1 MKTSLRKLAAGPL
14 LPVGIAALYCLVIGF
29 GVYVIDYHP
38 RGAIQNFL
46 LNNITWI
53 LRLNFLLLILGAV
66 ACGRDIAAAFRGLIR
81 PSGAGGRPEIPASN
95 PGNEDDG
102 RCSPVI
108 GAGAAGGPEQWAAA
122 ANAATDCSSAA
133 PTKAPAASAAA
144 PVVATDTAA
153 PKGASTVPGG
163 GGNPAPVIAAISS
176 ARPAA
181 WLRRHFRLLILAAL
195 LSAAAVAVTSVAPR
209 VHRIYYDEDIYGNV
223 AQGMALRGQ
232 AAMCNYG
239 VFEYDEYHPHWQIYN
254 KEPSGWPF
262 LVSMAF
268 QIGGVDEEHG
278 FRMNNLLYL
287 GGILV
292 CFWIVHVVTGRFF
305 PAIIGALVWGT
316 IPQNLVWS
324 NTMAAEPAAAFFG
337 GLAVLCLLV
346 YLKTGRLRHLAL
358 LCLVV
363 PLASQ
368 MRPESGLIGLWA
380 FLALLVATPRRLTR
394 WEVWLLGLP
403 ALVFLLPQFLHIY
416 AVSGESW
423 GAEGA
428 KFSLEFFF
436 KNIAVNG
443 PYYLNN
449 QLFPAVFTFLALIG
463 LVGPL
468 QNRGRGRWEEEG
480 RNGLEQRENAAGKAD
495 DPPMKKPVDEDDDAV
510 AAAAGATTAP
520 PVATASQAPS
530 AATAAPATAA
540 ATSAAPA
547 TDTAEHPAAAAL
559 QACPEGAAGT
569 GHVAVAGSSDLYRSQ
584 GGERVT
590 IGDEK
595 GKGGGWPGAGIR
607 RLALPGL
614 FLLWFVMFWG
624 IFLFFY
630 AGSYKYGADV
640 RFALL
645 TFMPL
650 AVLAGM
656 GADRLR
662 AGIAWIAARLTAR
675 RPLTTR
681 DAEGPMWPPQVLS
694 SRRKDGR
701 TANASASAPTPAP
714 PTASSSSGPSLP
726 ASSSLPLSA
735 SRFGS
740 PPLSGDAAGRSF
752 RTGGVLAAGLIFV
765 LLLYSWLPFL
775 PLVRLVSQEAWGARY
790 DHAYAKQ
797 FIEKIPRRSV
807 VLTHVPTMM
816 LLWQQGAIQTFAG
829 INNPDIITEL
839 LKRYDGHVYFYHN
852 YWCSTTGHH
861 KDLCTMMREKY
872 ELTEIATAQEQH
884 VHYGL
889 YRIRFKDKSPV
900 EGQKRQF

>member
-1 MKTSLRKLAAGPL
+1 LKTSLRKLASGPL

-38 RGAIQNFL
+38 RGTVQNFL

-195 LSAAAVAVTSVAPR
+195 LISAAVAVTSVAPR

-223 AQGMALRGQ
+223 AQSMALKGQ

-287 GGILV
+287 GGILL
-292 CFWIVHVVTGRFF
+292 CFWIVHIVTGRFF
-305 PAIIGALVWGT
+305 PAIMGALVWAA
-316 IPQNLVWS
+316 IPQNIVWS

-380 FLALLVATPRRLTR
+380 FLALLVTTPRRLTR
-394 WEVWLLGLP
+394 WEVWLLGIP
-403 ALVFLLPQFLHIY
+403 ALVFILPQFLHIH

-449 QLFPAVFTFLALIG
+449 QLFPAVFTFLAFLG
-463 LVGPL
+463 LAGPL
-468 QNRGRGRWEEEG
+468 RNRGRR
-480 RNGLEQRENAAGKAD
+480 
-495 DPPMKKPVDEDDDAV
+495 DEDGPASAV
-510 AAAAGATTAP
+510 SAGNAVGT
-520 PVATASQAPS
+520 V
-530 AATAAPATAA
+530 TAAP
-540 ATSAAPA
+540 SRP
-547 TDTAEHPAAAAL
+547 DE
-559 QACPEGAAGT
+559 AAGT
-569 GHVAVAGSSDLYRSQ
+569 DRIDVSGSSDLSRSR
-584 GGERVT
+584 GGGWVK

-595 GKGGGWPGAGIR
+595 GKGGVGPAARGAR
-607 RLALPGL
+607 FVLPGL

-640 RFALL
+640 RFALVS
-645 TFMPL
+645 FMPL

-656 GADRLR
+656 GADRLQ
-662 AGIAWIAARLTAR
+662 AVITRLTYRLAAR
-675 RPLTTR
+675 RPHTAR
-681 DAEGPMWPPQVLS
+681 AAA
-694 SRRKDGR
+694 GR
-701 TANASASAPTPAP
+701 MRSPAP
-714 PTASSSSGPSLP
+714 DPEP
-726 ASSSLPLSA
+726 
-735 SRFGS
+735 FGS
-740 PPLSGDAAGRSF
+740 PPLSGDDAGRPF
-752 RTGGVLAAGLIFV
+752 RAGGALAAGLIFV

-775 PLVRLVSQEAWGARY
+775 PLIRLVSQEAWGARY
-790 DHAYAKQ
+790 DHAYARQ

-807 VLTHVPTMM
+807 VLTHVPTML

-839 LKRYDGHVYFYHN
+839 LKRYNGHVYFHHN

-861 KDLCTMMREKY
+861 KELCTMMREKY
-872 ELTEIATAQEQH
+872 ELTEIAAAQEQH

-889 YRIRFKDKSPV
+889 YRIRFKENPH
-900 EGQKRQF
+900 

>member
-1 MKTSLRKLAAGPL
+1 MKTSLRKLASGPL

-38 RGAIQNFL
+38 RGTVQNFL

-66 ACGRDIAAAFRGLIR
+66 ACGRDIAAAFRGLIV
-81 PSGAGGRPEIPASN
+81 P
-95 PGNEDDG
+95 
-102 RCSPVI
+102 
-108 GAGAAGGPEQWAAA
+108 
-122 ANAATDCSSAA
+122 
-133 PTKAPAASAAA
+133 APAA
-144 PVVATDTAA
+144 PAA
-153 PKGASTVPGG
+153 PKGASTVSEGAPA
-163 GGNPAPVIAAISS
+163 PAPVAEDAATAATAAPTASS
-176 ARPAA
+176 AVVPNTSSASSPSPSAAAAKSSDPPAA
-181 WLRRHFRLLILAAL
+181 WLQRHFRLLILAAL
-195 LSAAAVAVTSVAPR
+195 LISAAVAVTSVAPR

-223 AQGMALRGQ
+223 AQSMALKGQ

-287 GGILV
+287 GGILL
-292 CFWIVHVVTGRFF
+292 CFWIVHIVTGRFF
-305 PAIIGALVWGT
+305 PAIMGALVWAA
-316 IPQNLVWS
+316 IPQNIVWS

-380 FLALLVATPRRLTR
+380 FLALLVTTPRRLTR
-394 WEVWLLGLP
+394 WEVWLLGIP
-403 ALVFLLPQFLHIY
+403 ALVFILPQFLHIH

-449 QLFPAVFTFLALIG
+449 QLFPAVFTFLAFLG
-463 LVGPL
+463 LAGPL
-468 QNRGRGRWEEEG
+468 RNRGRR
-480 RNGLEQRENAAGKAD
+480 
-495 DPPMKKPVDEDDDAV
+495 DEDGPASAV
-510 AAAAGATTAP
+510 SAGNAVGT
-520 PVATASQAPS
+520 V
-530 AATAAPATAA
+530 TAAP
-540 ATSAAPA
+540 SRP
-547 TDTAEHPAAAAL
+547 DE
-559 QACPEGAAGT
+559 AAGT
-569 GHVAVAGSSDLYRSQ
+569 DRIDVSGSSDLSRSR
-584 GGERVT
+584 GGGWVK

-595 GKGGGWPGAGIR
+595 GKGGVGPAARGAR
-607 RLALPGL
+607 FVLPGL

-640 RFALL
+640 RFALVS
-645 TFMPL
+645 FMPL

-656 GADRLR
+656 GADRLQ
-662 AGIAWIAARLTAR
+662 AVITRLTYRLAAR
-675 RPLTTR
+675 RPHTAR
-681 DAEGPMWPPQVLS
+681 AAA
-694 SRRKDGR
+694 GR
-701 TANASASAPTPAP
+701 MRSPAP
-714 PTASSSSGPSLP
+714 DPEP
-726 ASSSLPLSA
+726 
-735 SRFGS
+735 FGS
-740 PPLSGDAAGRSF
+740 PPLSGDDAGRPF
-752 RTGGVLAAGLIFV
+752 RAGGALAAGLIFV

-775 PLVRLVSQEAWGARY
+775 PLIRLVSQEAWGARY
-790 DHAYAKQ
+790 DHAYARQ

-807 VLTHVPTMM
+807 VLTHVPTML

-839 LKRYDGHVYFYHN
+839 LKRYNGHVYFHHN
-852 YWCSTTGHH
+852 YWCSTAGHH
-861 KDLCTMMREKY
+861 KELCSMMREKY
-872 ELTEIATAQEQH
+872 ELTEIAAAQEQH

-889 YRIRFKDKSPV
+889 YRIRFKENPH
-900 EGQKRQF
+900 

>member
-1 MKTSLRKLAAGPL
+1 MKTSLRKLASGPL

-38 RGAIQNFL
+38 RGTVQNFL

-66 ACGRDIAAAFRGLIR
+66 ACGRDIAAAFRGLIV
-81 PSGAGGRPEIPASN
+81 P
-95 PGNEDDG
+95 
-102 RCSPVI
+102 
-108 GAGAAGGPEQWAAA
+108 
-122 ANAATDCSSAA
+122 
-133 PTKAPAASAAA
+133 APAA
-144 PVVATDTAA
+144 PAA
-153 PKGASTVPGG
+153 PKGASTVSEGAPA
-163 GGNPAPVIAAISS
+163 PAPVAEDAATAATAAPTASS
-176 ARPAA
+176 AVVPNTSSASSPSPSAAAAKSSDPPAA
-181 WLRRHFRLLILAAL
+181 WLQRHFRLLILAAL
-195 LSAAAVAVTSVAPR
+195 LISAAVAVTSVAPR

-223 AQGMALRGQ
+223 AQSMALKGQ

-287 GGILV
+287 GGILL
-292 CFWIVHVVTGRFF
+292 CFWIVHIVTGRFF
-305 PAIIGALVWGT
+305 PAIMGALVWAA

-380 FLALLVATPRRLTR
+380 FLALLVTTPRRLTR
-394 WEVWLLGLP
+394 WEVWLLGIP
-403 ALVFLLPQFLHIY
+403 ALVFILPQFLHIH

-449 QLFPAVFTFLALIG
+449 QLFPAVFTFLAFLG
-463 LVGPL
+463 LAGPL
-468 QNRGRGRWEEEG
+468 RNRGRR
-480 RNGLEQRENAAGKAD
+480 
-495 DPPMKKPVDEDDDAV
+495 DEDGPASAV
-510 AAAAGATTAP
+510 SAGNAVGT
-520 PVATASQAPS
+520 V
-530 AATAAPATAA
+530 TAAP
-540 ATSAAPA
+540 SRP
-547 TDTAEHPAAAAL
+547 DE
-559 QACPEGAAGT
+559 AAGT
-569 GHVAVAGSSDLYRSQ
+569 DRIDVSGSSDLSRSR
-584 GGERVT
+584 GGGWVK

-595 GKGGGWPGAGIR
+595 GKGGVGPAARGAR
-607 RLALPGL
+607 FVLPGL

-640 RFALL
+640 RFALVS
-645 TFMPL
+645 FMPL

-656 GADRLR
+656 GADRLQ
-662 AGIAWIAARLTAR
+662 AVITRLTYRLAAR
-675 RPLTTR
+675 RPHTAR
-681 DAEGPMWPPQVLS
+681 AAA
-694 SRRKDGR
+694 GR
-701 TANASASAPTPAP
+701 MRSPAP
-714 PTASSSSGPSLP
+714 DPEP
-726 ASSSLPLSA
+726 
-735 SRFGS
+735 FGS
-740 PPLSGDAAGRSF
+740 PPLSGDDAGRPF
-752 RTGGVLAAGLIFV
+752 RAGGALAAGLIFV

-775 PLVRLVSQEAWGARY
+775 PLIRLVSQEAWGARY
-790 DHAYAKQ
+790 DHAYARQ

-807 VLTHVPTMM
+807 VLTHVPTML

-839 LKRYDGHVYFYHN
+839 LKRYNGHVYFHHN
-852 YWCSTTGHH
+852 YWCSTAGHH
-861 KDLCTMMREKY
+861 KELCSMMREKY
-872 ELTEIATAQEQH
+872 ELTEIAAAQEQH

-889 YRIRFKDKSPV
+889 YRIRFKENPH
-900 EGQKRQF
+900 

>member
-1 MKTSLRKLAAGPL
+1 LKTSLRKLASGPL

-38 RGAIQNFL
+38 RGAVQNFL

-66 ACGRDIAAAFRGLIR
+66 ACGRDIAAAFRGLIV
-81 PSGAGGRPEIPASN
+81 P
-95 PGNEDDG
+95 
-102 RCSPVI
+102 
-108 GAGAAGGPEQWAAA
+108 
-122 ANAATDCSSAA
+122 
-133 PTKAPAASAAA
+133 APAA
-144 PVVATDTAA
+144 PAA
-153 PKGASTVPGG
+153 PKGASTVSEGAPA
-163 GGNPAPVIAAISS
+163 PAPVAEDAATAATAAPTASS
-176 ARPAA
+176 AVVPNTSSASSPSPSAAAAKSSDPPAA
-181 WLRRHFRLLILAAL
+181 WLQRHFRLLILAAL
-195 LSAAAVAVTSVAPR
+195 LISAAVAVTSVAPR

-223 AQGMALRGQ
+223 AQSMALKGQ

-287 GGILV
+287 GGILL
-292 CFWIVHVVTGRFF
+292 CFWIVHIVTGRFF
-305 PAIIGALVWGT
+305 PAIMGALVWAA
-316 IPQNLVWS
+316 IPQNIVWS

-380 FLALLVATPRRLTR
+380 FLALLVTTPRRLTR
-394 WEVWLLGLP
+394 WEVWLLGIP
-403 ALVFLLPQFLHIY
+403 ALVFILPQFLHIH

-449 QLFPAVFTFLALIG
+449 QLFPAVFTFLAFLG
-463 LVGPL
+463 LAGPL
-468 QNRGRGRWEEEG
+468 RNRGRR
-480 RNGLEQRENAAGKAD
+480 
-495 DPPMKKPVDEDDDAV
+495 DEDGPASAV
-510 AAAAGATTAP
+510 SAGNAVGT
-520 PVATASQAPS
+520 V
-530 AATAAPATAA
+530 TAAP
-540 ATSAAPA
+540 SRP
-547 TDTAEHPAAAAL
+547 DE
-559 QACPEGAAGT
+559 AAGT
-569 GHVAVAGSSDLYRSQ
+569 DRIDVSGSSDLSRSR
-584 GGERVT
+584 GGGWVK

-595 GKGGGWPGAGIR
+595 GKGGVGPAARGAR
-607 RLALPGL
+607 FVLPGL

-640 RFALL
+640 RFALVS
-645 TFMPL
+645 FMPL

-656 GADRLR
+656 GADRLQ
-662 AGIAWIAARLTAR
+662 AVITRLTYRLAAR
-675 RPLTTR
+675 RPHTAR
-681 DAEGPMWPPQVLS
+681 AAA
-694 SRRKDGR
+694 GR
-701 TANASASAPTPAP
+701 MRSPAP
-714 PTASSSSGPSLP
+714 DPEP
-726 ASSSLPLSA
+726 
-735 SRFGS
+735 FGS
-740 PPLSGDAAGRSF
+740 PPLSGDDAGRPF
-752 RTGGVLAAGLIFV
+752 RAGGALAAGLIFV

-775 PLVRLVSQEAWGARY
+775 PLIRLVSQEAWGARY
-790 DHAYAKQ
+790 DHAYARQ

-807 VLTHVPTMM
+807 VLTHVPTML

-839 LKRYDGHVYFYHN
+839 LKRYNGHVYFHHN
-852 YWCSTTGHH
+852 YWCSTAGHH
-861 KDLCTMMREKY
+861 KELCSMMREKY
-872 ELTEIATAQEQH
+872 ELTEIAAAQEQH

-889 YRIRFKDKSPV
+889 YRIRFKENPH
-900 EGQKRQF
+900 

>member
-1 MKTSLRKLAAGPL
+1 LKTSLRKLASGPL

-38 RGAIQNFL
+38 RGTVQNFL

-66 ACGRDIAAAFRGLIR
+66 ACGRDIAAAFRGLIV
-81 PSGAGGRPEIPASN
+81 P
-95 PGNEDDG
+95 
-102 RCSPVI
+102 
-108 GAGAAGGPEQWAAA
+108 
-122 ANAATDCSSAA
+122 
-133 PTKAPAASAAA
+133 APAA
-144 PVVATDTAA
+144 PAA
-153 PKGASTVPGG
+153 PKGASTVSEGAPA
-163 GGNPAPVIAAISS
+163 PAPVAEDAATAATAAPTASS
-176 ARPAA
+176 AVVPNTSSASSPSPSAAAAKSSDPPAA
-181 WLRRHFRLLILAAL
+181 WLQRHFRLLILAAL
-195 LSAAAVAVTSVAPR
+195 LISAAVAVTSVAPR

-223 AQGMALRGQ
+223 AQSMALKGQ

-287 GGILV
+287 GGILL
-292 CFWIVHVVTGRFF
+292 CFWIVHIVTGRFF
-305 PAIIGALVWGT
+305 PAIMGALVWAA
-316 IPQNLVWS
+316 IPQNIVWS

-380 FLALLVATPRRLTR
+380 FLALLVTTPRRLTR
-394 WEVWLLGLP
+394 WEVWLLGIP
-403 ALVFLLPQFLHIY
+403 ALVFILPQFLHIH

-449 QLFPAVFTFLALIG
+449 QLFPAVFTFLAFLG
-463 LVGPL
+463 LAGPL
-468 QNRGRGRWEEEG
+468 RNRGRR
-480 RNGLEQRENAAGKAD
+480 
-495 DPPMKKPVDEDDDAV
+495 DEDGPASAV
-510 AAAAGATTAP
+510 SAGNAVGT
-520 PVATASQAPS
+520 V
-530 AATAAPATAA
+530 TAAP
-540 ATSAAPA
+540 SRP
-547 TDTAEHPAAAAL
+547 DE
-559 QACPEGAAGT
+559 AAGT
-569 GHVAVAGSSDLYRSQ
+569 DRIDVSGSSDLSRSR
-584 GGERVT
+584 GGGWVK

-595 GKGGGWPGAGIR
+595 GKGGVGPAARGAR
-607 RLALPGL
+607 FVLPGL

-640 RFALL
+640 RFALVS
-645 TFMPL
+645 FMPL

-656 GADRLR
+656 GADRLQ
-662 AGIAWIAARLTAR
+662 AVITRLTYRLAAR
-675 RPLTTR
+675 RPHTAR
-681 DAEGPMWPPQVLS
+681 AAA
-694 SRRKDGR
+694 GR
-701 TANASASAPTPAP
+701 MRSPAP
-714 PTASSSSGPSLP
+714 DPEP
-726 ASSSLPLSA
+726 
-735 SRFGS
+735 FGS
-740 PPLSGDAAGRSF
+740 PPLSGDDAGRPF
-752 RTGGVLAAGLIFV
+752 RAGGALAAGLIFV

-775 PLVRLVSQEAWGARY
+775 PLIRLVSQEAWGARY
-790 DHAYAKQ
+790 DHAYARQ

-807 VLTHVPTMM
+807 VLTHVPTML

-839 LKRYDGHVYFYHN
+839 LKRYNGHVYFHHN
-852 YWCSTTGHH
+852 YWCSTAGHH
-861 KDLCTMMREKY
+861 KELCSMMREKY
-872 ELTEIATAQEQH
+872 ELTEIAAAQEQH

-889 YRIRFKDKSPV
+889 YRIRFKENPH
-900 EGQKRQF
+900 

>member
-1 MKTSLRKLAAGPL
+1 MKTSLRKLASGPL

-38 RGAIQNFL
+38 RGAVQNFL

-66 ACGRDIAAAFRGLIR
+66 ACGRDIAAAFRGLIV
-81 PSGAGGRPEIPASN
+81 P
-95 PGNEDDG
+95 
-102 RCSPVI
+102 
-108 GAGAAGGPEQWAAA
+108 
-122 ANAATDCSSAA
+122 
-133 PTKAPAASAAA
+133 APAA
-144 PVVATDTAA
+144 PAA
-153 PKGASTVPGG
+153 PKGASTVSEGAPA
-163 GGNPAPVIAAISS
+163 PAPVAEDAATAATAAPTASS
-176 ARPAA
+176 AVVPNTSSASSPSPSAAAAKSSDPPAA
-181 WLRRHFRLLILAAL
+181 WLQRHFRLLILAAL
-195 LSAAAVAVTSVAPR
+195 LISAAVAVTSVAPR

-223 AQGMALRGQ
+223 AQGMALKGQ

-292 CFWIVHVVTGRFF
+292 CFWIVHIVTGRFF
-305 PAIIGALVWGT
+305 PAIMGALVWAA

-380 FLALLVATPRRLTR
+380 FLALLVTTPRRLTR
-394 WEVWLLGLP
+394 WEVSLLGIP
-403 ALVFLLPQFLHIY
+403 ALVFILPQFLHIH

-449 QLFPAVFTFLALIG
+449 QLFPAVFTFLAFLG
-463 LVGPL
+463 LAGPL
-468 QNRGRGRWEEEG
+468 RNRGRR
-480 RNGLEQRENAAGKAD
+480 
-495 DPPMKKPVDEDDDAV
+495 DEDGPASAV
-510 AAAAGATTAP
+510 SAGNAVGT
-520 PVATASQAPS
+520 V
-530 AATAAPATAA
+530 TAAP
-540 ATSAAPA
+540 SRP
-547 TDTAEHPAAAAL
+547 DE
-559 QACPEGAAGT
+559 AAGT
-569 GHVAVAGSSDLYRSQ
+569 DRIDVSGSSDLSRSR
-584 GGERVT
+584 GGGWVK

-595 GKGGGWPGAGIR
+595 GKGGVGPAARGAR
-607 RLALPGL
+607 FVLPGL

-630 AGSYKYGADV
+630 AGRYKYGADV
-640 RFALL
+640 RFALVS
-645 TFMPL
+645 FMPL

-656 GADRLR
+656 GADRLQ
-662 AGIAWIAARLTAR
+662 AVITRLTYRLAAR
-675 RPLTTR
+675 RPHTAS
-681 DAEGPMWPPQVLS
+681 DAA
-694 SRRKDGR
+694 GR
-701 TANASASAPTPAP
+701 MRSPAP
-714 PTASSSSGPSLP
+714 DPEP
-726 ASSSLPLSA
+726 
-735 SRFGS
+735 FGS
-740 PPLSGDAAGRSF
+740 PPLSGDDAGRPF
-752 RTGGVLAAGLIFV
+752 RAGGALAAGLIFV

-775 PLVRLVSQEAWGARY
+775 PLIRLVSQEAWGARY
-790 DHAYAKQ
+790 DHAYARQ

-807 VLTHVPTMM
+807 VLTHVPTML

-839 LKRYDGHVYFYHN
+839 LKRYNGHVYFHHN
-852 YWCSTTGHH
+852 YWCSTAGHH
-861 KDLCTMMREKY
+861 KELCSMMREKY
-872 ELTEIATAQEQH
+872 ELTEIAAAQEQH

-889 YRIRFKDKSPV
+889 YRIRFKENPH
-900 EGQKRQF
+900 

>member
-1 MKTSLRKLAAGPL
+1 MKTSLRKLASGPL

-29 GVYVIDYHP
+29 GVYLIDYHP

-181 WLRRHFRLLILAAL
+181 WLRRRFRLLILAAL
-195 LSAAAVAVTSVAPR
+195 VITAAVAVTSVAPR

-337 GLAVLCLLV
+337 GLTVLCLLV

-380 FLALLVATPRRLTR
+380 FLALLVTTPRRLTR
-394 WEVWLLGLP
+394 WEVWLLGIP
-403 ALVFLLPQFLHIY
+403 ALVFILPQFLHIH

-449 QLFPAVFTFLALIG
+449 QLFPAVFTFLAFLG
-463 LVGPL
+463 LAGPL
-468 QNRGRGRWEEEG
+468 RNRGRR
-480 RNGLEQRENAAGKAD
+480 
-495 DPPMKKPVDEDDDAV
+495 DEDGPASAV
-510 AAAAGATTAP
+510 SAGNAVGT
-520 PVATASQAPS
+520 V
-530 AATAAPATAA
+530 TAAP
-540 ATSAAPA
+540 SRP
-547 TDTAEHPAAAAL
+547 DE
-559 QACPEGAAGT
+559 AAGT
-569 GHVAVAGSSDLYRSQ
+569 DRIDVSGSSDLSRSR
-584 GGERVT
+584 GGGWVK

-595 GKGGGWPGAGIR
+595 GKGGVGPAARGAR
-607 RLALPGL
+607 FVLPGL

-640 RFALL
+640 RFALVS
-645 TFMPL
+645 FMPL

-656 GADRLR
+656 GADRLQ
-662 AGIAWIAARLTAR
+662 AVITRLTYRLAAR
-675 RPLTTR
+675 RPHTAR
-681 DAEGPMWPPQVLS
+681 AAA
-694 SRRKDGR
+694 GR
-701 TANASASAPTPAP
+701 MRSPAP
-714 PTASSSSGPSLP
+714 DPEP
-726 ASSSLPLSA
+726 
-735 SRFGS
+735 FGS
-740 PPLSGDAAGRSF
+740 PPLSGDDAGRPF
-752 RTGGVLAAGLIFV
+752 RAGGALAAGLIFV

-775 PLVRLVSQEAWGARY
+775 PLIRLVSQEAWGARY
-790 DHAYAKQ
+790 DHAYARQ

-807 VLTHVPTMM
+807 VLTHVPTML

-839 LKRYDGHVYFYHN
+839 LKRYNGHVYFHHN
-852 YWCSTTGHH
+852 YWCSTAGHH
-861 KDLCTMMREKY
+861 KELCSMMREKY
-872 ELTEIATAQEQH
+872 ELTEIAAAQEQH

-889 YRIRFKDKSPV
+889 YRIRFKENPH
-900 EGQKRQF
+900 

>member
-1 MKTSLRKLAAGPL
+1 MKTSLRKLASGPL

-38 RGAIQNFL
+38 RGTVQNFL

-66 ACGRDIAAAFRGLIR
+66 ACGRDIAAAFRGLIV
-81 PSGAGGRPEIPASN
+81 P
-95 PGNEDDG
+95 
-102 RCSPVI
+102 
-108 GAGAAGGPEQWAAA
+108 
-122 ANAATDCSSAA
+122 
-133 PTKAPAASAAA
+133 APAA
-144 PVVATDTAA
+144 PAA
-153 PKGASTVPGG
+153 PKGASTVSEGAPA
-163 GGNPAPVIAAISS
+163 PAPVAEDAATAATAAPTASS
-176 ARPAA
+176 AVVPNTSSASSPSPSAAAAKSSDPPAA
-181 WLRRHFRLLILAAL
+181 WLQRHFRLLILAAL
-195 LSAAAVAVTSVAPR
+195 LISAAVAVTSVAPR

-223 AQGMALRGQ
+223 AQSMALKGQ

-292 CFWIVHVVTGRFF
+292 CFWIVHIVTGRFF
-305 PAIIGALVWGT
+305 PAIMGALVWAA

-449 QLFPAVFTFLALIG
+449 QLFPAVFTFLAFLG
-463 LVGPL
+463 LAGPL
-468 QNRGRGRWEEEG
+468 RNRGRR
-480 RNGLEQRENAAGKAD
+480 
-495 DPPMKKPVDEDDDAV
+495 DEDGPASAV
-510 AAAAGATTAP
+510 SAGNAVGT
-520 PVATASQAPS
+520 V
-530 AATAAPATAA
+530 TAAP
-540 ATSAAPA
+540 SRP
-547 TDTAEHPAAAAL
+547 DE
-559 QACPEGAAGT
+559 AAGT
-569 GHVAVAGSSDLYRSQ
+569 DRIDVSGSSDLSRSR
-584 GGERVT
+584 GGGWVK

-595 GKGGGWPGAGIR
+595 GKGGVGPAARGAR
-607 RLALPGL
+607 FVLPGL

-640 RFALL
+640 RFALVS
-645 TFMPL
+645 FMPL

-656 GADRLR
+656 GADRLQ
-662 AGIAWIAARLTAR
+662 AVITRLTYRLAAR
-675 RPLTTR
+675 RPHTAR
-681 DAEGPMWPPQVLS
+681 AAA
-694 SRRKDGR
+694 GR
-701 TANASASAPTPAP
+701 MRSPAP
-714 PTASSSSGPSLP
+714 DPEP
-726 ASSSLPLSA
+726 
-735 SRFGS
+735 FGS
-740 PPLSGDAAGRSF
+740 PPLSGDDAGRPF
-752 RTGGVLAAGLIFV
+752 RAGGALAAGLIFV

-775 PLVRLVSQEAWGARY
+775 PLIRLVSQEAWGARY
-790 DHAYAKQ
+790 DHAYARQ

-807 VLTHVPTMM
+807 VLTHVPTML

-839 LKRYDGHVYFYHN
+839 LKRYNGHVYFHHN
-852 YWCSTTGHH
+852 YWCSTAGHH
-861 KDLCTMMREKY
+861 KELCSMMREKY
-872 ELTEIATAQEQH
+872 ELTEIAAAQEQH

-889 YRIRFKDKSPV
+889 YRIRFKENPH
-900 EGQKRQF
+900 

>member
-1 MKTSLRKLAAGPL
+1 MKTSLRKLASGPL

-38 RGAIQNFL
+38 RGTVQNFL

-66 ACGRDIAAAFRGLIR
+66 ACGRDIAAAFRGLIV
-81 PSGAGGRPEIPASN
+81 P
-95 PGNEDDG
+95 
-102 RCSPVI
+102 
-108 GAGAAGGPEQWAAA
+108 
-122 ANAATDCSSAA
+122 
-133 PTKAPAASAAA
+133 APAA
-144 PVVATDTAA
+144 PAA
-153 PKGASTVPGG
+153 PKGASTVSEGAPA
-163 GGNPAPVIAAISS
+163 PAPVAEDAATAATAAPTASS
-176 ARPAA
+176 AVVPNTSSASSPSPSAAAAKSSDPPAA
-181 WLRRHFRLLILAAL
+181 WLQRHFRLLILAAL
-195 LSAAAVAVTSVAPR
+195 LISAAVAVTSVAPR

-223 AQGMALRGQ
+223 AQSMALKGQ

-287 GGILV
+287 GGILL
-292 CFWIVHVVTGRFF
+292 CFWIVHIATGRFF
-305 PAIIGALVWGT
+305 PAIMGALVWAA
-316 IPQNLVWS
+316 IPQNIVWS

-337 GLAVLCLLV
+337 GLTVLCLLV

-380 FLALLVATPRRLTR
+380 FLALLVTTPRRLTR
-394 WEVWLLGLP
+394 WEVWLLGIP
-403 ALVFLLPQFLHIY
+403 ALVFILPQFLHIH

-449 QLFPAVFTFLALIG
+449 QLFPAVFTFLAFLG
-463 LVGPL
+463 LAGPL
-468 QNRGRGRWEEEG
+468 RNRGRR
-480 RNGLEQRENAAGKAD
+480 
-495 DPPMKKPVDEDDDAV
+495 DEDGPASAV
-510 AAAAGATTAP
+510 SAGNAVGT
-520 PVATASQAPS
+520 V
-530 AATAAPATAA
+530 TAAP
-540 ATSAAPA
+540 SRP
-547 TDTAEHPAAAAL
+547 DE
-559 QACPEGAAGT
+559 AAGT
-569 GHVAVAGSSDLYRSQ
+569 DRIDVSGSSDLSRSR
-584 GGERVT
+584 GGGWVK

-595 GKGGGWPGAGIR
+595 GKGGVGPAARGAR
-607 RLALPGL
+607 FVLPGL

-640 RFALL
+640 RFALVS
-645 TFMPL
+645 FMPL

-656 GADRLR
+656 GADRLQ
-662 AGIAWIAARLTAR
+662 AVITRLTYRLAAR
-675 RPLTTR
+675 RPHTAR
-681 DAEGPMWPPQVLS
+681 AAA
-694 SRRKDGR
+694 GR
-701 TANASASAPTPAP
+701 MRSPAP
-714 PTASSSSGPSLP
+714 DPEP
-726 ASSSLPLSA
+726 
-735 SRFGS
+735 FGS
-740 PPLSGDAAGRSF
+740 PPLSGDDAGRPF
-752 RTGGVLAAGLIFV
+752 RAGGALAAGLIFV

-775 PLVRLVSQEAWGARY
+775 PLIRLVSQEAWGARY
-790 DHAYAKQ
+790 DHAYARQ

-807 VLTHVPTMM
+807 VLTHVPTML

-839 LKRYDGHVYFYHN
+839 LKRYNGHVYFHHN
-852 YWCSTTGHH
+852 YWCSTAGHH
-861 KDLCTMMREKY
+861 KELCSMMREKY
-872 ELTEIATAQEQH
+872 ELTEIAAAQEQH

-889 YRIRFKDKSPV
+889 YRIRFKENPH
-900 EGQKRQF
+900 

>member
-29 GVYVIDYHP
+29 GVYLIDYHP

-53 LRLNFLLLILGAV
+53 LRLNFLLMILGAV
-66 ACGRDIAAAFRGLIR
+66 ACGRDIAAAFRGLI
-81 PSGAGGRPEIPASN
+81 IPA
-95 PGNEDDG
+95 P
-102 RCSPVI
+102 
-108 GAGAAGGPEQWAAA
+108 AAPDAPDAPD
-122 ANAATDCSSAA
+122 AATDCSSAA
-133 PTKAPAASAAA
+133 PTKAPAAPAAA

-181 WLRRHFRLLILAAL
+181 WLRRRFRLLILAAL
-195 LSAAAVAVTSVAPR
+195 VITAAVAVTSVAPR

-292 CFWIVHVVTGRFF
+292 CFWIVHIVTGRFF
-305 PAIIGALVWGT
+305 PAIMGALVWAA

-337 GLAVLCLLV
+337 GLTVLCLLV

-436 KNIAVNG
+436 KNIAANG

-449 QLFPAVFTFLALIG
+449 QLFPAVFTFLALLG
-463 LVGPL
+463 LAGPL
-468 QNRGRGRWEEEG
+468 RNRG
-480 RNGLEQRENAAGKAD
+480 
-495 DPPMKKPVDEDDDAV
+495 
-510 AAAAGATTAP
+510 
-520 PVATASQAPS
+520 
-530 AATAAPATAA
+530 
-540 ATSAAPA
+540 
-547 TDTAEHPAAAAL
+547 
-559 QACPEGAAGT
+559 
-569 GHVAVAGSSDLYRSQ
+569 Q

-645 TFMPL
+645 SFMPL

-735 SRFGS
+735 SRFGSPDPEPFGS

>member
-1 MKTSLRKLAAGPL
+1 M
-14 LPVGIAALYCLVIGF
+14 
-29 GVYVIDYHP
+29 
-38 RGAIQNFL
+38 
-46 LNNITWI
+46 
-53 LRLNFLLLILGAV
+53 
-66 ACGRDIAAAFRGLIR
+66 
-81 PSGAGGRPEIPASN
+81 
-95 PGNEDDG
+95 
-102 RCSPVI
+102 
-108 GAGAAGGPEQWAAA
+108 
-122 ANAATDCSSAA
+122 
-133 PTKAPAASAAA
+133 
-144 PVVATDTAA
+144 
-153 PKGASTVPGG
+153 
-163 GGNPAPVIAAISS
+163 
-176 ARPAA
+176 
-181 WLRRHFRLLILAAL
+181 
-195 LSAAAVAVTSVAPR
+195 
-209 VHRIYYDEDIYGNV
+209 
-223 AQGMALRGQ
+223 
-232 AAMCNYG
+232 
-239 VFEYDEYHPHWQIYN
+239 
-254 KEPSGWPF
+254 
-262 LVSMAF
+262 
-268 QIGGVDEEHG
+268 
-278 FRMNNLLYL
+278 
-287 GGILV
+287 
-292 CFWIVHVVTGRFF
+292 
-305 PAIIGALVWGT
+305 
-316 IPQNLVWS
+316 
-324 NTMAAEPAAAFFG
+324 
-337 GLAVLCLLV
+337 
-346 YLKTGRLRHLAL
+346 
-358 LCLVV
+358 
-363 PLASQ
+363 
-368 MRPESGLIGLWA
+368 
-380 FLALLVATPRRLTR
+380 
-394 WEVWLLGLP
+394 
-403 ALVFLLPQFLHIY
+403 
-416 AVSGESW
+416 
-423 GAEGA
+423 
-428 KFSLEFFF
+428 
-436 KNIAVNG
+436 
-443 PYYLNN
+443 
-449 QLFPAVFTFLALIG
+449 
-463 LVGPL
+463 
-468 QNRGRGRWEEEG
+468 
-480 RNGLEQRENAAGKAD
+480 
-495 DPPMKKPVDEDDDAV
+495 
-510 AAAAGATTAP
+510 
-520 PVATASQAPS
+520 
-530 AATAAPATAA
+530 
-540 ATSAAPA
+540 
-547 TDTAEHPAAAAL
+547 
-559 QACPEGAAGT
+559 
-569 GHVAVAGSSDLYRSQ
+569 
-584 GGERVT
+584 VT

-614 FLLWFVMFWG
+614 FLLWFLMFWG

-640 RFALL
+640 RFALVS
-645 TFMPL
+645 FMPL
-650 AVLAGM
+650 AVLAGL

-675 RPLTTR
+675 RPLTAR

>member
-1 MKTSLRKLAAGPL
+1 MKTSLRKLASGPL

-38 RGAIQNFL
+38 RGTVQNFL

-66 ACGRDIAAAFRGLIR
+66 ACGRDIAAAFRGLIV
-81 PSGAGGRPEIPASN
+81 P
-95 PGNEDDG
+95 
-102 RCSPVI
+102 
-108 GAGAAGGPEQWAAA
+108 
-122 ANAATDCSSAA
+122 
-133 PTKAPAASAAA
+133 APAA
-144 PVVATDTAA
+144 PAA
-153 PKGASTVPGG
+153 PKGASTVSEGAPA
-163 GGNPAPVIAAISS
+163 PAPVAEDAATAATAAPTASS
-176 ARPAA
+176 AVVPNTSSASSPSPSAAAAKSSDPPAA
-181 WLRRHFRLLILAAL
+181 WLQRHFRLLILAAL
-195 LSAAAVAVTSVAPR
+195 LISAAVAVTSVAPR

-223 AQGMALRGQ
+223 AQSMALKGQ

-675 RPLTTR
+675 RPLTAR

>member
-1 MKTSLRKLAAGPL
+1 MKTSLRKLASGPL

-38 RGAIQNFL
+38 RGTVQNFL

-66 ACGRDIAAAFRGLIR
+66 ACGRDIAAAFRGLIV
-81 PSGAGGRPEIPASN
+81 P
-95 PGNEDDG
+95 
-102 RCSPVI
+102 
-108 GAGAAGGPEQWAAA
+108 
-122 ANAATDCSSAA
+122 
-133 PTKAPAASAAA
+133 APAA
-144 PVVATDTAA
+144 PAA
-153 PKGASTVPGG
+153 PKGASTVSEGAPA
-163 GGNPAPVIAAISS
+163 PAPVAEDAATAATAAPTASS
-176 ARPAA
+176 AVVPNTSSASSPSPSAAAAKSSDPPAA
-181 WLRRHFRLLILAAL
+181 WLQRHFRLLILAAL
-195 LSAAAVAVTSVAPR
+195 LISAAVAVTSVAPR

-223 AQGMALRGQ
+223 AQSMALKGQ

-287 GGILV
+287 GGILL
-292 CFWIVHVVTGRFF
+292 CFWIVHIVTGRFF
-305 PAIIGALVWGT
+305 PAIMGALVWAA
-316 IPQNLVWS
+316 IPQNIVWS
-324 NTMAAEPAAAFFG
+324 NTMAAEQAAAFFG

-380 FLALLVATPRRLTR
+380 FLALLVTTPRRLTR
-394 WEVWLLGLP
+394 WEVWLLGIP
-403 ALVFLLPQFLHIY
+403 ALVFILPQFLHIH

-449 QLFPAVFTFLALIG
+449 QLFPAVFTFLAFLG
-463 LVGPL
+463 LAGPL
-468 QNRGRGRWEEEG
+468 RNRGRR
-480 RNGLEQRENAAGKAD
+480 
-495 DPPMKKPVDEDDDAV
+495 DEDGPASAV
-510 AAAAGATTAP
+510 SAGNAVGT
-520 PVATASQAPS
+520 V
-530 AATAAPATAA
+530 TAAP
-540 ATSAAPA
+540 SRP
-547 TDTAEHPAAAAL
+547 DE
-559 QACPEGAAGT
+559 AAGT
-569 GHVAVAGSSDLYRSQ
+569 DRIDVSGSSDLSRSR
-584 GGERVT
+584 GGGWVK

-595 GKGGGWPGAGIR
+595 GKGGVGPAARGAR
-607 RLALPGL
+607 FVLPGL

-640 RFALL
+640 RFALVS
-645 TFMPL
+645 FMPL

-656 GADRLR
+656 GADRLQ
-662 AGIAWIAARLTAR
+662 AVITRLTYRLAAR
-675 RPLTTR
+675 RPHTAR
-681 DAEGPMWPPQVLS
+681 AAA
-694 SRRKDGR
+694 GR
-701 TANASASAPTPAP
+701 MRSPAP
-714 PTASSSSGPSLP
+714 DPEP
-726 ASSSLPLSA
+726 
-735 SRFGS
+735 FGS
-740 PPLSGDAAGRSF
+740 PPLSGDDAGRPF
-752 RTGGVLAAGLIFV
+752 RAGGALAAGLIFV

-775 PLVRLVSQEAWGARY
+775 PLIRLVSQEAWGARY
-790 DHAYAKQ
+790 DHAYARQ

-807 VLTHVPTMM
+807 VLTHVPTML

-839 LKRYDGHVYFYHN
+839 LKRYNGHVYFHHN
-852 YWCSTTGHH
+852 YWCSTAGHH
-861 KDLCTMMREKY
+861 KELCSMMREKY
-872 ELTEIATAQEQH
+872 ELTEIAAAQEQH

-889 YRIRFKDKSPV
+889 YRIRFKENPH
-900 EGQKRQF
+900 